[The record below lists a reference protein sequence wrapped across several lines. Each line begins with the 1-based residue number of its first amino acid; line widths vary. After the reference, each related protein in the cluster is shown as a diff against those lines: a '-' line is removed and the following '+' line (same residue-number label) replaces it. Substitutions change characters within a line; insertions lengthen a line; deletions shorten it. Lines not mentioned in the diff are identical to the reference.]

1 MAALSNLHPP
11 YLYIRNIS
19 TSFSFNNEVC
29 RKRWLTLR
37 PRIFQT
43 RKFATGPRIISD
55 HCLAGIIRGT
65 QLFPYAHSE
74 GPCQFFEEF
83 DTGPPTILKAIWTWS
98 QEILMHKNTHFPSP
112 VLLKIWRLAFWEN
125 QACKLPVFH
134 ARGRGENWWEV
145 KPNLDRLAHTH
156 TPTLTLTHTHTHTQ
170 TWYTHTDR
178 IHKHM
183 IHDLPVQIYT

>member
-1 MAALSNLHPP
+1 MQLFLTCIPP
-11 YLYIRNIS
+11 DLYIRNIS

-37 PRIFQT
+37 PRIFRT

-112 VLLKIWRLAFWEN
+112 VLLKIWTGVIIKIKNLKKKLLFFWKN
-125 QACKLPVFH
+125 GKFWLLDQASHHLFGKGPS
-134 ARGRGENWWEV
+134 
-145 KPNLDRLAHTH
+145 K
-156 TPTLTLTHTHTHTQ
+156 
-170 TWYTHTDR
+170 
-178 IHKHM
+178 
-183 IHDLPVQIYT
+183 IYGVPGPGLRTGG

>member
-1 MAALSNLHPP
+1 MAALSNMHPP

-37 PRIFQT
+37 PRIFRT

-74 GPCQFFEEF
+74 GPCQIFEGF
-83 DTGPPTILKAIWTWS
+83 DTGPPTVLKAIWTWS
-98 QEILMHKNTHFPSP
+98 REILMHKNTRFPSP
-112 VLLKIWRLAFWEN
+112 VFLKIWTGVIIKIKNFKKNFFFEKMEN
-125 QACKLPVFH
+125 FDYWIKHPITFLVRYRPKFMGYS
-134 ARGRGENWWEV
+134 GRV
-145 KPNLDRLAHTH
+145 
-156 TPTLTLTHTHTHTQ
+156 
-170 TWYTHTDR
+170 
-178 IHKHM
+178 
-183 IHDLPVQIYT
+183 